1 MAQTPD
7 EFFTWAA
14 LGTLA
19 GASGATFVI
28 TNTLRSVLDWSPK
41 WLGLVIAQ
49 IVCIGAA
56 ASLGKSGSD
65 FVIAILN
72 GCLVYLSAVGVA
84 SASGG
89 TTASATARG
98 GANEVSRRASAT
110 ARGGAHEVSRRSFLS
125 PWF

>member
-1 MAQTPD
+1 MTQMPD

-28 TNTLRSVLDWSPK
+28 TNTLRSALGWSPK
-41 WLGLVIAQ
+41 WLGLAVAQVI
-49 IVCIGAA
+49 CIGAA
-56 ASLGKSGSD
+56 AELGKANSD
-65 FVIAILN
+65 YVIAILN

-89 TTASATARG
+89 AAASAVARG
-98 GANEVSRRASAT
+98 NASRAPQNR
-110 ARGGAHEVSRRSFLS
+110 FFS

>member
-1 MAQTPD
+1 MAQIPD

-28 TNTLRSVLDWSPK
+28 TNTLRSALNWSPK
-41 WLGLVIAQ
+41 WLGLLVAQ
-49 IVCIGAA
+49 IICVGSAV
-56 ASLGKSGSD
+56 SLGKTGSD
-65 FVIAILN
+65 YIIAILN

-84 SASGG
+84 AASSGG
-89 TTASATARG
+89 TAGATARG
-98 GANEVSRRASAT
+98 LAVDGPRR
-110 ARGGAHEVSRRSFLS
+110 GFLA